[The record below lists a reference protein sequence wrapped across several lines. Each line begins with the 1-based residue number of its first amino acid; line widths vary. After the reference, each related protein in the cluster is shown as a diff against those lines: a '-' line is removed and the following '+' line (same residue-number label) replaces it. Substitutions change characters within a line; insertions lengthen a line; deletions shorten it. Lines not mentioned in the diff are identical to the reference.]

1 VSEPTTE
8 CVSTVSAFDTFSLAA
23 PLWLIETRQGGAF
36 SEVTYLQAEAW
47 GSQYLLA
54 FTCEDKAARAIATLG
69 VSERAR
75 PTQVTGDA
83 RMEVVTVVCQVGAH
97 GIIVDLDPSTRQCAW
112 SRVLLA
118 AA

>member
-1 VSEPTTE
+1 VSEPSEATPA
-8 CVSTVSAFDTFSLAA
+8 VPASVTFSLAA

-36 SEVTYLQAEAW
+36 AEVTYLQAEAW

-54 FTCEDKAARAIATLG
+54 FTTRENAAKAIATLG
-69 VSERAR
+69 VAERAR

-83 RMEVVTVVCQVGAH
+83 CMEVVTVICQVGAH
-97 GIIVDLDPSTRQCAW
+97 GIIVDLDPTTRQCAW
-112 SRVLLA
+112 SRRLLA

>member
-1 VSEPTTE
+1 VQPTND
-8 CVSTVSAFDTFSLAA
+8 TVSAFDTFSLAA
-23 PLWLIETRQGGAF
+23 PLWLIETNQDLGRADF
-36 SEVTYLQAEAW
+36 TYLQAEAW

-54 FTCEDKAARAIATLG
+54 FTSEEKATRAIETLG
-69 VSERAR
+69 VAARSR

-83 RMEVVTVVCQVGAH
+83 RIEMMTVVCQVGAR

-112 SRVLLA
+112 SRRLLA